1 MSPVTGLTRLAGQIL
16 SSVHIR
22 NFSPVTEMK
31 KREMW
36 TVQPKTMGASSAS
49 TGHFD
54 FYSSK
59 QLNNWLTI
67 SRRETERESQR
78 PRSVTLQSI
87 LS

>member
-31 KREMW
+31 KGEMW

-67 SRRETERESQR
+67 SRRNLRNGR
-78 PRSVTLQSI
+78 YV
-87 LS
+87 